1 MKRRDRERVEDI
13 EVALTAIGS
22 HLARGG
28 LDDGLVFDAIRIR
41 SIEIGEAV
49 KGIDGALLDVAPE
62 IPWQEIAGMRD
73 RLTHHY
79 FDTSHAILQATIDH
93 DIPLLWDAVGLLR
106 EALEADRPKG

>member
-1 MKRRDRERVEDI
+1 M
-13 EVALTAIGS
+13 
-22 HLARGG
+22 
-28 LDDGLVFDAIRIR
+28 
-41 SIEIGEAV
+41 GEAV
-49 KGIDGALLDVAPE
+49 KGIDGALLSVAPE

-73 RLTHHY
+73 RLAHHD

>member
-1 MKRRDRERVEDI
+1 MKRRDRERIDDV
-13 EVALTAIGS
+13 EVALIAIGS

-41 SIEIGEAV
+41 FIEIGEAV
-49 KGIDGALLDVAPE
+49 KGIDGALLNVAPE

-73 RLTHHY
+73 RPTHHY

-106 EALEADRPKG
+106 KALAGDYPKG